1 MRNLNGFLPKKYLYA
16 LVAIVLLGA
25 VLWTINDRA
34 KETPQT
40 TQVQADDETRLAQ
53 VLSQI
58 DGAGQVQVMITYAS
72 GPEIVPASVSQI
84 NTSRQQTGEDSSS
97 HTSSSRSEPA
107 SSSSNGTVV
116 LKELSPQIKGVV
128 VIAQGADTISVK
140 MDLLQATVTVLQ
152 IKPEQVDVFTM
163 KEE

>member
-1 MRNLNGFLPKKYLYA
+1 MNSFLPKKYLYA
-16 LVAIVLLGA
+16 LAAIVLLGA
-25 VLWTINDRA
+25 VLWVINERP
-34 KETPQT
+34 KQTTQT
-40 TQVQADDETRLAQ
+40 TQVQVDDETRLAQ

-84 NTSRQQTGEDSSS
+84 NTSRQQTGEESSS
-97 HTSSSRSEPA
+97 QTSSSRSEPA
-107 SSSSNGTVV
+107 SSSSEGTVV

-128 VIAQGADTISVK
+128 VIAQGADNISVK

-152 IKPEQVDVFTM
+152 IEPEQVDVFTM
-163 KEE
+163 TKQ

>member
-1 MRNLNGFLPKKYLYA
+1 MNSFLPKKYLYA
-16 LVAIVLLGA
+16 VLAIVLLGA
-25 VLWTINDRA
+25 VLWVINERP
-34 KETPQT
+34 KQTPQT
-40 TQVQADDETRLAQ
+40 TQVQVDDETRLAQ

-84 NTSRQQTGEDSSS
+84 NTSRQQTGEESSS

-128 VIAQGADTISVK
+128 VIAQGADNISVK

-152 IKPEQVDVFTM
+152 IEPEQVDVFTM
-163 KEE
+163 TKQ

>member
-1 MRNLNGFLPKKYLYA
+1 MNSFLPKKYLYA
-16 LVAIVLLGA
+16 LAAIVLLGA
-25 VLWTINDRA
+25 VLWVINERP
-34 KETPQT
+34 KETTQT
-40 TQVQADDETRLAQ
+40 TQVQMDDETRLAQ

-84 NTSRQQTGEDSSS
+84 NTSHQQTGEESSS
-97 HTSSSRSEPA
+97 QTSSSRSEPA
-107 SSSSNGTVV
+107 SSSSEGTVV

-128 VIAQGADTISVK
+128 VIAQGADNISVK

-152 IKPEQVDVFTM
+152 IEPEQVDVFTM
-163 KEE
+163 TKQ